1 MATTEERMRILRLI
15 ENGQLTAEEGARLLG
30 AMDDNARPARQARAQ
45 WVRIR
50 VTDMKS
56 NRQKVN
62 VNIPVGLIGI
72 GLKLG
77 ARFASS
83 ANNSVNMDQL
93 MEAIRQGATGKLVD
107 MEDLEDGERVEIIV
121 E

>member
-1 MATTEERMRILRLI
+1 MASTEERMRILRLI

-30 AMDDNARPARQARAQ
+30 AMDDGSRPARPSRAQ

-50 VTDMKS
+50 VTDVKT

-62 VNIPVGLIGI
+62 VNIPVGLISI
-72 GLKLG
+72 GVKLG

-83 ANNSVNMDQL
+83 ANNNVNLDEL
-93 MEAIRQGATGKLVD
+93 MEAIRGGATGKLVD
-107 MEDLEDGERVEIIV
+107 IEDMEDGERVEIIV

>member
-1 MATTEERMRILRLI
+1 MAGSEERMRILRLI

-30 AMDDNARPARQARAQ
+30 AMDDPRPARAARAQ

-50 VTDMKS
+50 VTDVKS

-62 VNIPVGLIGI
+62 VNIPVGLISI

-83 ANNSVNMDQL
+83 ANNNVNLDDL
-93 MEAIRQGATGKLVD
+93 MEAIRHGATGKLVD
-107 MEDLEDGERVEIIV
+107 LEDLEDGERIEIIV

>member
-1 MATTEERMRILRLI
+1 MASTEERMRILRLI

-30 AMDDNARPARQARAQ
+30 AMDDSVRPARPTRAQ

-50 VTDMKS
+50 VTDLKS

-62 VNIPVGLIGI
+62 VNIPVGLISIGI
-72 GLKLG
+72 KLG

-83 ANNSVNMDQL
+83 STNNVDL
-93 MEAIRQGATGKLVD
+93 DHLIEAIRQGATGKLVD
-107 MEDLEDGERVEIIV
+107 VEDLEDGERIEIIV

>member
-1 MATTEERMRILRLI
+1 MASAEERMRILRLV
-15 ENGQLTAEEGARLLG
+15 ESGQLTAEEGARLLG
-30 AMDDNARPARQARAQ
+30 AVDDTQRTSRPARAQ

-50 VTDMKS
+50 VTDVKS

-72 GLKLG
+72 GVKLG

-83 ANNSVNMDQL
+83 KSNMVNLDQV
-93 MEAIRQGATGKLVD
+93 MEAIRQGATGKLID
-107 MEDLEDGERVEIIV
+107 LEDLEDGERVEIIV